1 MKFTFGIPQGVQGP
15 VGPPGDG
22 VNYKGMVDATTAPE
36 PTEKRN
42 GDFYVNTG
50 NGASSWTGLSNVSVN
65 DRLIWNDNTN
75 VWDVITPPPV
85 TGVDLNYVASPG
97 QGTVENSAGTNA
109 VITVVD
115 ATNAGLMIPD
125 QYTKLNVLRQG
136 QRSTQT

>member
-1 MKFTFGIPQGVQGP
+1 
-15 VGPPGDG
+15 
-22 VNYKGMVDATTAPE
+22 MVDATTAPE

-42 GDFYVNTG
+42 GDLRQHG
-50 NGASSWTGLSNVSVN
+50 QWRIELTGLSSVSVN

-75 VWDVITPPPV
+75 VDVISPPPV

-109 VITVVD
+109 VITAVD

-125 QYTKLNVLRQG
+125 QYTKLNGTGQG
-136 QRSTQT
+136 RVNPDLSTYLQQRTTSVN